1 MAERAPVRPAP
12 VRQGAFARAVA
23 TVTQGLAWLLLALV
37 LAILLEWGGMLLW
50 WPEQGVAHSRAL
62 LAREVL
68 YLDRDFRKS
77 LLASNPARFA
87 RQAAGTTHQ
96 YLFEATGVTRLLD
109 GLARP
114 PGPDAGGARKRL
126 HAVYRSVGDFVT
138 AAIQVTQVF
147 AVRLAILTLATPV
160 FVLYTL
166 VALVDG
172 LVRRDLRRWGGG
184 RESSFVYHYAKQSVL
199 PLVALAWV
207 VYLALPFSVHPS
219 LIVLPFAALFALSV
233 SIMAGTFKKYL

>member
-1 MAERAPVRPAP
+1 
-12 VRQGAFARAVA
+12 
-23 TVTQGLAWLLLALV
+23 V
-37 LAILLEWGGMLLW
+37 LAILLEWAGMLLW

-62 LAREVL
+62 LAREVE
-68 YLDRDFRKS
+68 YLDRDFRES

-87 RQAAGTTHQ
+87 RRAAGTTHH
-96 YLFEATGVTRLLD
+96 YLFEATGVMRLLD
-109 GLARP
+109 WAATP
-114 PGPDAGGARKRL
+114 PGADAGAVRQRL
-126 HAVYRSVGDFVT
+126 HAAYRSVGDFLT

-160 FVLYTL
+160 FVLFTL

-172 LVRRDLRRWGGG
+172 LVRRDRRRWGGG

-199 PLVALAWV
+199 PLVALAAV
-207 VYLALPFSVHPS
+207 VYLALPFCVHPS
-219 LIVLPFAALFALSV
+219 LVVLPFAALFALSV